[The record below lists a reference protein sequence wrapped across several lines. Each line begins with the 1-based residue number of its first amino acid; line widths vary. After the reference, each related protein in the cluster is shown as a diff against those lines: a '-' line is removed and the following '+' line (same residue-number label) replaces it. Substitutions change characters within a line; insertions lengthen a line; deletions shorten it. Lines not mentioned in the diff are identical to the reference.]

1 MEVTRDRQALLPR
14 VLILYTGGTFGMEP
28 GLSLPELSP
37 ELSIDSLRERLQAR
51 VPELA
56 QLARCDIE
64 IVLNRDSAHLGPDEW
79 LLLARRI
86 RQNWRRYHGVVI
98 LHGTDTLAYSASAL
112 SFLLRPCLKPV
123 VMTGAQRP
131 LSALRTDARRNLIS
145 AVDIAAHGPRAVV
158 GQVTLFFDDVL
169 LQGNRARKRSA
180 SEFAAFESP
189 QAAPLA
195 VVGTS
200 IRYAQTRSAATRA
213 PALKPVFNRKVSMLQ
228 VTPGFPAEEI
238 AKGLLPR
245 LDGLVLIVF
254 PSVTAP
260 THDERFLELLRGARR
275 RGLPV
280 VIVTESA
287 SHAGATDRGA
297 SPGSY
302 AAGRQLIEEG
312 CLWAGPMTPECA
324 YVKTQLLLGQGGG
337 GSAFARRWKHDYAG
351 ET

>member
-1 MEVTRDRQALLPR
+1 VNPR

-28 GLSLPELSP
+28 GLSLPELSV
-37 ELSIDSLRERLQAR
+37 ESLRARLQAR

-56 QLARCDIE
+56 QLALCDID
-64 IVLNRDSAHLGPDEW
+64 IVLNCDSAHVGPDEW

-86 RQNWRRYHGVVI
+86 RQNWKSHDGVVI

-123 VMTGAQRP
+123 VLTGAQRP

-145 AVDIAAHGPRAVV
+145 AVDIAAHGPREVV
-158 GQVTLFFDDVL
+158 GQVSIFFNDVL

-200 IRYAQTRSAATRA
+200 IRYASTKTLPARRA
-213 PALKPVFNRKVSMLQ
+213 PALKPVFNRKVAMLQ
-228 VTPGFPAEEI
+228 VTPGFPAEEV
-238 AKGLLPR
+238 ARGLLPG

-260 THDERFLELLRGARR
+260 THDPRFLALLRDARR
-275 RGLPV
+275 REVPV
-280 VIVTESA
+280 VIATESA
-287 SHAGATDRGA
+287 AHAGAADHSA
-297 SPGSY
+297 NPQSY
-302 AAGRQLIEEG
+302 PAGRQLLEEG
-312 CLWAGPMTPECA
+312 CLWAGPMTKECA
-324 YVKTQLLLGQGGG
+324 YVKTQLLLGQGPGRA
-337 GSAFARRWKHDYAG
+337 AFARRWKRDYAG
-351 ET
+351 EA

>member
-1 MEVTRDRQALLPR
+1 MAPR

-28 GLSLPELSP
+28 GLSLPELSVA
-37 ELSIDSLRERLQAR
+37 SLRARLQAR

-56 QLARCDIE
+56 QLADCTID
-64 IVLNRDSAHLGPDEW
+64 IVLNCDSAHVGPDEW

-86 RQNWRRYHGVVI
+86 RQNWKQYDGVVI

-112 SFLLRPCLKPV
+112 GFLLRPCLKPV

-145 AVDIAAHGPRAVV
+145 AVDIAANGPRALV
-158 GQVTLFFDDVL
+158 GQVSIFFNDVL

-200 IRYAQTRSAATRA
+200 IRYAQKPYVANSRAAAARARA
-213 PALKPVFNRKVSMLQ
+213 PALKPVFNRKVGMLQ
-228 VTPGFPAEEI
+228 VTPGFPAEEV
-238 AKGLLPR
+238 ARGLLPG

-254 PSVTAP
+254 ASVTAP
-260 THDERFLELLRGARR
+260 THDPRFLALLRDARR
-275 RGLPV
+275 RELPV

-287 SHAGATDRGA
+287 AHAGATDSSA
-297 SPGSY
+297 NPESY
-302 AAGRQLIEEG
+302 PAGRQLIEEG
-312 CLWAGPMTPECA
+312 CLWAGPMTKECA
-324 YVKTQLLLGQGGG
+324 YVKTQILLGQGPGRA
-337 GSAFARRWKHDYAG
+337 AFARRWKRDYAG
-351 ET
+351 EA

>member
-1 MEVTRDRQALLPR
+1 MTARSTVLPR

-28 GLSLPELSP
+28 RLSLPELSV
-37 ELSIDSLRERLQAR
+37 ESLRGRLQAR

-56 QLARCDIE
+56 QLASCDIE
-64 IVLNRDSAHLGPDEW
+64 IVLNRDSAHVGPDEW
-79 LLLARRI
+79 LLLARRV
-86 RQNWRRYHGVVI
+86 RENWKRYDGVVI

-112 SFLLRPCLKPV
+112 SFLLRPSLRPV

-145 AVDIAAHGPRAVV
+145 AVDIAAHGPREVV
-158 GQVTLFFDDVL
+158 GQVSIFFDDVL

-189 QAAPLA
+189 QAPPLA

-200 IRYAQTRSAATRA
+200 IRYAQRP
-213 PALKPVFNRKVSMLQ
+213 PASRRGPLLKPVFNRHVGMLQ
-228 VTPGFPAEEI
+228 VTPGFPAQAI
-238 AKGLLPR
+238 TKGLLPG

-260 THDERFLELLRGARR
+260 THDEHFLGLLRAARR
-275 RGLPV
+275 SDIPV
-280 VIVTESA
+280 VIATESA
-287 SHAGATDRGA
+287 THAATTDRDTG
-297 SPGSY
+297 PGSY
-302 AAGRQLIEEG
+302 PAGRQLVLEG
-312 CLWAGPMTPECA
+312 CLWAGPMTKECA

-337 GSAFARRWKHDYAG
+337 AGAFARRWKHDYAG
-351 ET
+351 EG